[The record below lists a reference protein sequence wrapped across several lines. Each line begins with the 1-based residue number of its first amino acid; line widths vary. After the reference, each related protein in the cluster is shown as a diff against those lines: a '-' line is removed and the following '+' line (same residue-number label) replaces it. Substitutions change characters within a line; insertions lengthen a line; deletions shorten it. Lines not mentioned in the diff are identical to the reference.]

1 MTESTQMPTLQQQA
15 SSPAMTDNAPADGP
29 DNRPRVALVVELG
42 FTMPQQGDVL
52 LQFEAA
58 DIPEQQV
65 LSADLWLTPVAH
77 FARVPAQ
84 DLIGERIWL
93 RAQGPCSLTYR
104 AEVAVQRVLA
114 DVSTLAR
121 LAPHELPGE
130 AAQYLLD
137 SRYCLATRMQTL
149 VADEFGHLAGG
160 AKVIAMRDW
169 IANHLTYEAGH
180 STPDTTAIDS
190 YVKRRGVC
198 RDYAHLLVTLAR
210 AATIPAR
217 FVSCFSPG
225 VNPPDFH
232 AVAEVFLADP
242 AIPGGGA
249 WHMVDATGMIDPANT
264 VKIGVGRDA
273 SDVSFLT
280 AFDPCNFDFQQVQV
294 SASGG

>member
-1 MTESTQMPTLQQQA
+1 MTQDMTDTF
-15 SSPAMTDNAPADGP
+15 SPASTAQQGDGFTSG
-29 DNRPRVALVVELG
+29 DSRPGDPRPTVSLTVEIG

-58 DIPEQQV
+58 QIPEQEV
-65 LSADLWLTPVAH
+65 LSSGLWLTPVEH
-77 FARVPAQ
+77 FARVPAH
-84 DLIGERIWL
+84 DAIGERIWL
-93 RAQGPCSLTYR
+93 RAEGPFSLTYR

-114 DVSTLAR
+114 DVGTLDS

-130 AAQYLLD
+130 AVQYLLD
-137 SRYCLATRMQTL
+137 SRYCLATKMQTT
-149 VADEFGHLAGG
+149 VSDEFGHLRGG

-169 IANHLTYEAGH
+169 IANHLTYEGGH

-198 RDYAHLLVTLAR
+198 RDYAHLLVTMAR
-210 AATIPAR
+210 AAAIPAR

-232 AVAEVFLADP
+232 AVAEVFL
-242 AIPGGGA
+242 
-249 WHMVDATGMIDPANT
+249 VDATGMIDPANT

-280 AFDPCNFDFQQVQV
+280 SFDPCWFNFQSVQV
-294 SASGG
+294 STTR

>member
-1 MTESTQMPTLQQQA
+1 
-15 SSPAMTDNAPADGP
+15 MTDNFTPNTDGAADASQGASG
-29 DNRPRVALVVELG
+29 DTRPTVSLVVEIG

-58 DIPEQQV
+58 IIPEQEV
-65 LSADLWLTPVAH
+65 LSSGLWLTPVEH
-77 FARVPAQ
+77 FARVPAH
-84 DLIGERIWL
+84 DGIGERIWL
-93 RAQGPCSLTYR
+93 RAEGPCSLTYR
-104 AEVAVQRVLA
+104 AEVAMQRVLA
-114 DVSTLAR
+114 DVGTLAA

-130 AAQYLLD
+130 AVQYLLD
-137 SRYCLATRMQTL
+137 SRYCLATKMQTL

-160 AKVIAMRDW
+160 AKVIAMRNW
-169 IANHLTYEAGH
+169 IAGHLTYEAGH

-190 YVKRRGVC
+190 FVKRRGVC
-198 RDYAHLLVTLAR
+198 RDYAHLLVTMAR

-280 AFDPCNFDFQQVQV
+280 SFDPCWFNFQSVQV
-294 SASGG
+294 SASV